1 MGARRCYARA
11 HRAPRGERARAMKSK
26 SILSPEYTE
35 YTGPR
40 GHRVAMV
47 VATVHGILIVLAAL
61 AYFVG
66 AYRPMG
72 MASEFY
78 GPYLYISGPAVWLL
92 AYWLCKIV
100 PAHYFPS
107 LYECGELVV
116 IVLPGLVCI
125 VVGGLQYYLV
135 TRGIVW
141 LVALG
146 GFEGQK
152 PTAPK

>member
-1 MGARRCYARA
+1 
-11 HRAPRGERARAMKSK
+11 
-26 SILSPEYTE
+26 
-35 YTGPR
+35 
-40 GHRVAMV
+40 MV
-47 VATVHGILIVLAAL
+47 VVAVHGILIVLAAL

-66 AYRPMG
+66 IYRPMG
-72 MASEFY
+72 MEAEFY
-78 GPYLYISGPAVWLL
+78 APYLYIDGPAVWLL

-107 LYECGELVV
+107 LYEYGGGELVI

-125 VVGGLQYYLV
+125 VFGGLQYYLV

-141 LVALG
+141 LVTLG

-152 PTAPK
+152 PTAPE